1 MHKKNI
7 IIFCIIPL
15 FVFILFFISFLN
27 NQVKINNTFQAIIKN
42 KDGVSI
48 ANKACFFYESL
59 FITEFLMTK
68 KNIITHACFSNNE
81 NETIITVIYF
91 SGDTNIDGFS
101 ISLNGKETNINVNSN
116 NIIYL
121 KNINNSF
128 IYECQFI
135 INEKIQNGYNEV
147 ALSFKSKITSNYTYI
162 YSLEEIKDIVN
173 NLDCTFGAQKH
184 PEPK

>member
-1 MHKKNI
+1 
-7 IIFCIIPL
+7 
-15 FVFILFFISFLN
+15 
-27 NQVKINNTFQAIIKN
+27 
-42 KDGVSI
+42 
-48 ANKACFFYESL
+48 
-59 FITEFLMTK
+59 
-68 KNIITHACFSNNE
+68 
-81 NETIITVIYF
+81 
-91 SGDTNIDGFS
+91 
-101 ISLNGKETNINVNSN
+101 LNGKETNINVNSN